1 MARTSYTYTALFTSA
16 YESMLATQVTIAAQ
30 LLSHKACERALQDAV
45 KAAGVDTS
53 ALEVRGKLETSGA
66 ISSDELR
73 LLRDA
78 PVVRHFLVV
87 LEAAAGIARS
97 EPAPSSALAHSA
109 SEAHLCRAVE
119 LCAKLA
125 EGCPSHV
132 LSAHPKRSLVGK
144 VTDARSGRQF
154 DIALLRDGAE
164 TDRRFSLVLASKR
177 PASKVATVR
186 PERSSAV

>member
-1 MARTSYTYTALFTSA
+1 
-16 YESMLATQVTIAAQ
+16 MLATQVTIAAQ

-78 PVVRHFLVV
+78 PVIRHFLVV

-97 EPAPSSALAHSA
+97 EPAPSSALTLSA
-109 SEAHLCRAVE
+109 SEAHLYRAVE

-132 LSAHPKRSLVGK
+132 LTRPKRSLVGK
-144 VTDARSGRQF
+144 VTDSRSGRQF
-154 DIALLRDGAE
+154 DIALIRDGAE

-177 PASKVATVR
+177 PASKVANVR
-186 PERSSAV
+186 PERSSAG